1 MITIGQDKILV
12 MAHFLRC
19 DLKVKFSG
27 VRLRG
32 AGTAR
37 AIDTVTINLHLRYQ
51 WVGNARIDAHR
62 KQVALLGNA

>member
-1 MITIGQDKILV
+1 MALPPTMTASTTAMITIGQDKILV

-32 AGTAR
+32 AGTAC
-37 AIDTVTINLHLRYQ
+37 DRYCHNQ
-51 WVGNARIDAHR
+51 FAPKVSVGR
-62 KQVALLGNA
+62 